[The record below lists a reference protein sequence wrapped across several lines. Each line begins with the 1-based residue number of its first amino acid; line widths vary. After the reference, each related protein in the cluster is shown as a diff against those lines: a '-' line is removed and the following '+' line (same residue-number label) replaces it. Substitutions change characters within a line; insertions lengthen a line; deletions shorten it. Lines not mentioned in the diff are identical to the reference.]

1 MSGDGER
8 AAESAAEPDGAR
20 GAPTMVKSP
29 SAPTAGRLAILSG
42 FAVAASAIPIPFV
55 PERLVATVR
64 GSVVQDVASRHGL
77 SLTRDA
83 RDALALARG
92 ESPARLLAKRVVGLV
107 SKTILKRFGP
117 LGVLAAAAS
126 SLEVFALGHLF
137 ERWIEQHRGSKSV
150 RIHEGEARRV
160 RALIDRATVHALSPS
175 ITAKQLPASAA
186 VEDLRDE
193 MTKYVDA
200 VLLASAGLPGWVV
213 RRLETAFDEVV
224 ASEGHDP
231 D

>member
-1 MSGDGER
+1 MASDERPDADPGASGPRSGP
-8 AAESAAEPDGAR
+8 AVATS
-20 GAPTMVKSP
+20 PT
-29 SAPTAGRLAILSG
+29 APTAGRLAILSG

-83 RDALALARG
+83 RMVLAQALG
-92 ESPARLLAKRVVGLV
+92 ESPARLLAKRVIGVL
-107 SKTILKRFGP
+107 SKTLLKRVGP
-117 LGVLAAAAS
+117 LGLLTATAT

-137 ERWIEQHRGSKSV
+137 ERWIERHRGSPSV
-150 RIHEGEARRV
+150 RIHEAEARRV
-160 RALIDRATVHALSPS
+160 RAFIDRATVHALSPS
-175 ITAKQLPASAA
+175 VTARQLPASSA

-200 VLLASAGLPGWVV
+200 VLLATAGLPGWVV
-213 RRLETAFDEVV
+213 RRLDASFDEVV
-224 ASEGHDP
+224 AAEGASLD
-231 D
+231 

>member
-1 MSGDGER
+1 MSRNGER
-8 AAESAAEPDGAR
+8 ASDAESADGAD
-20 GAPTMVKSP
+20 PVKATSP
-29 SAPTAGRLAILSG
+29 VTASAGRLAILSG
-42 FAVAASAIPIPFV
+42 FAVAASAIPIPFI
-55 PERLVATVR
+55 PERLIATVR
-64 GSVVQDVASRHGL
+64 GSVAQDVAARHGL

-83 RDALALARG
+83 RDALAQARG

-117 LGVLAAAAS
+117 LGVLTGAAT

-137 ERWIEQHRGSKSV
+137 ERWIEHHRGSKSV

-175 ITAKQLPASAA
+175 VTAKQLPTSAA

-193 MTKYVDA
+193 FTKYIDA

-224 ASEGHDP
+224 AEEGHVAE
-231 D
+231 